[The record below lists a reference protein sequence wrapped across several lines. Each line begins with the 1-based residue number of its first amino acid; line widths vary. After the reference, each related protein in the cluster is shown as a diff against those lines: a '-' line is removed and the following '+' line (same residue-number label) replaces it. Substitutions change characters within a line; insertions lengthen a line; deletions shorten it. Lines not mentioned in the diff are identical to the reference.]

1 MLARMVERL
10 RVSIVVI
17 GDEILG
23 GFVQD
28 TNSHWLAVRLHERGI
43 PLERVVTVPDEL
55 DAIREALLT
64 ELGRARPRLLLTCG
78 GIGSTPDDLTMEAVA
93 RSLDLA
99 LERQSDIDDRITV
112 ALEWTARQGVDVTP
126 EHERSMRKMA
136 MVPEGAYLLS
146 GAHGVAP
153 GVALDV
159 DGGCRSEG
167 GATIVI
173 LPGVPAELKRIMEHG
188 IEPVL
193 LEGRGQPL
201 HVAELTHPY
210 PESTLNPVLE
220 RIVAEYPDVHLGSY
234 PGQQCTIRLKGAK
247 DRVEAAMALV
257 RAHLEQMAADP
268 GTERLR
274 EAWQARWTGA
284 DSPRPAS

>member
-1 MLARMVERL
+1 MSERL

-28 TNSHWLAVRLHERGI
+28 TNSHWLATRLHALGV
-43 PLERVVTVPDEL
+43 PLERVSTVPDEL

-64 ELGRARPRLLLTCG
+64 ELGRDRPRLVLTCG

-93 RSLDLA
+93 RGLDLA
-99 LERQSDIDDRITV
+99 LERQPDIDERITV
-112 ALEWTARQGVDVTP
+112 ALEWTARQGVDVTE
-126 EHERSMRKMA
+126 EHERSMRRMA

-146 GAHGVAP
+146 GAQGVAP

-159 DGGCRSEG
+159 DGGCGKEG
-167 GATIVI
+167 GATVVI

-188 IEPVL
+188 IEPLL
-193 LEGRGQPL
+193 LEGRGEPL
-201 HVAELTHPY
+201 HVAELRHPY

-234 PGQQCTIRLKGAK
+234 PGQECVIRLKGTPE
-247 DRVEAAMALV
+247 RVEAAMALV
-257 RAHLEQMAADP
+257 RAHLDSLAEDP
-268 GTERLR
+268 GAARLR
-274 EAWQARWTGA
+274 EAWQERWAGRE
-284 DSPRPAS
+284 SPAPPAEHAS